1 MSEYQ
6 KVQEETI
13 AHYSKQTEEE
23 KVYENENH
31 KNNEEDK
38 DTYQKL
44 PNTTITEEK
53 YQINK
58 EKDNSNVEEN
68 QNSLIDTSN
77 INKKE
82 LEAFHDLQK
91 EIKDKNMKYFL
102 IKNIFTSEFVGF
114 VYDLLIN
121 GSQSKKTIIT
131 KQDHSTEI
139 KIFEEIADK
148 SSLKLFKFSAMLF
161 YTTIIR
167 MYNKIEQNQYFIWI
181 SSRLDQ
187 VSFCFTIMY

>member
-1 MSEYQ
+1 MKEYQ

-13 AHYSKQTEEE
+13 AHYFKETEEK

-31 KNNEEDK
+31 KNNQEDK
-38 DTYQKL
+38 DASQKL
-44 PNTTITEEK
+44 SNTNTIVIEEK
-53 YQINK
+53 NQINK
-58 EKDNSNVEEN
+58 ENDNSNVEKN
-68 QNSLIDTSN
+68 QNSLIDVSN
-77 INKKE
+77 INEKE

-91 EIKDKNMKYFL
+91 EIKDKNKKYFL

-114 VYDLLIN
+114 VYDLFVN
-121 GSQSKKTIIT
+121 GPQSKKNIII

-167 MYNKIEQNQYFIWI
+167 MYNKVEQNQYFIWI

-187 VSFCFTIMY
+187 VSFVLL